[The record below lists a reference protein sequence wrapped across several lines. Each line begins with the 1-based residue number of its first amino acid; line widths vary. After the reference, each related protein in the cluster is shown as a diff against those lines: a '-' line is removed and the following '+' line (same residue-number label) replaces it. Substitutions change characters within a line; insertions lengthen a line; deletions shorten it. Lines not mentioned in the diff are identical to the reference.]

1 MVGGDWGDRGMPPP
15 ARIRGRGPAGS
26 GWIPAPIVGGM
37 THAVHHDPRGPRPG
51 PIGDGAVAMPLV
63 DETDPAEVT
72 RDARMDLRWPGAR
85 PSP

>member
-1 MVGGDWGDRGMPPP
+1 MLF
-15 ARIRGRGPAGS
+15 I
-26 GWIPAPIVGGM
+26 M
-37 THAVHHDPRGPRPG
+37 TPGPRVRA

>member
-1 MVGGDWGDRGMPPP
+1 MASVPMVGGDWGDRGMPPP

-26 GWIPAPIVGGM
+26 GWIPAPI
-37 THAVHHDPRGPRPG
+37 
-51 PIGDGAVAMPLV
+51 GDGAVAMPLV
-63 DETDPAEVT
+63 DETDLAEVT